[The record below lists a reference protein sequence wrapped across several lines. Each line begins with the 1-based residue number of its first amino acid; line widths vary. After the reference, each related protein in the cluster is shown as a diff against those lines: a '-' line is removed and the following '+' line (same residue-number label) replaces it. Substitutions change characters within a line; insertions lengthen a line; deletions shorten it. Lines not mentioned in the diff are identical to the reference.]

1 MFSFGS
7 QNNPM
12 KWILWPSLFST
23 WGNWG
28 WERFHNFPKST
39 QNGDSN
45 LDLWHQSLGSSHVPH
60 WLGISHHHLRTSH
73 LLSHLSRKTKTLP
86 TGQVQEEMC
95 RLVFSLPAGVHRSV
109 SISGPEARPSERSQG
124 PCGNQF
130 ISFYS
135 LLSTT
140 FSMVSLKALGKK
152 RVCCL
157 VSVLKGSW
165 LGRGD

>member
-1 MFSFGS
+1 MTISVFHMGKLRLREVS
-7 QNNPM
+7 QLP
-12 KWILWPSLFST
+12 KEHPEWGLKSRSLTPKPGF
-23 WGNWG
+23 
-28 WERFHNFPKST
+28 FPCAALT
-39 QNGDSN
+39 
-45 LDLWHQSLGSSHVPH
+45 
-60 WLGISHHHLRTSH
+60 LGISHHHLRTSH